1 MCNGFLFAIAAWLIL
16 CDRDN
21 DTGCGC
27 GGNSRP
33 GGCQTN
39 NTTSGCGCGGETP
52 VERRGIDNQ
61 PQQTDDAGGYEIINV

>member
-27 GGNSRP
+27 GCGGNSRP
-33 GGCQTN
+33 SGCQTN
-39 NTTSGCGCGGETP
+39 NTTSGCGCGGT
-52 VERRGIDNQ
+52 ERVRVVSGC
-61 PQQTDDAGGYEIINV
+61 

>member
-27 GGNSRP
+27 GCGGNSRP
-33 GGCQTN
+33 SGCQTN
-39 NTTSGCGCGGETP
+39 NTTSGCGCG
-52 VERRGIDNQ
+52 N
-61 PQQTDDAGGYEIINV
+61 